1 MNLIVALHALLTER
15 NVTHAGQRI
24 GLSQPATSA
33 ALARLRRHF
42 GDELLTRKGSSYE
55 LTALGA
61 VLLARTEVACDMLER
76 VFGSQP
82 YFDPEQED
90 REFVILA
97 SDYAVTVFGA
107 ELAREIS
114 VQAPRVRVVFRQPS
128 EAHIDDPGG
137 HLSTVDGL
145 LMPHGIVVG
154 LPAVEL
160 FCDRWVCAVAED
172 NPEVGESITL
182 SQLATLPWAAY
193 QRAHA
198 ASVIRQLSL
207 LGIEPRVQVLAD
219 SFQLLPSLVAGTR
232 RVAMIHELLA
242 ARLGL
247 GPGSGIRLL
256 DCPFDAVPVQEALWW
271 HPVHTHDA
279 GHVWLRE
286 LASAVGAKIGTLRG
300 FSPPA
305 LCPWRRIAPECIA
318 DLRTCG
324 GPIARRRAVPSA
336 GCLESRIWQGRLVP
350 HTIAS
355 LASRRALFFGRA
367 AGVAVHARRV
377 PNRM

>member
-1 MNLIVALHALLTER
+1 MNLIVVLRALLTER
-15 NVTHAGQRI
+15 NVTRAGQRI

-42 GDELLTRKGSSYE
+42 GDELLVRKGAGYE
-55 LTALGA
+55 LTVLGA
-61 VLLARTEVACDMLER
+61 VLLDRTEVACDMLER

-82 YFDPEQED
+82 SFDPEHED

-107 ELAREIS
+107 ELARDVSER
-114 VQAPRVRVVFRQPS
+114 APQVRIVFRQPS
-128 EAHIDDPGG
+128 EAFIDDPHL

-160 FCDRWVCAVAED
+160 FRDRWVCIVAED
-172 NPEVGESITL
+172 NPEVGSCITL
-182 SQLATLPWAAY
+182 GQLATLPWVAY
-193 QRAHA
+193 QRSHA
-198 ASVIRQLSL
+198 ASVIQQLSL
-207 LGIEPRVQVLAD
+207 LGVEPRIQVLAD

-247 GPGSGIRLL
+247 GPGSGIRVL

-279 GHVWLRE
+279 GHVWLRG
-286 LASAVGAKIGTLRG
+286 LARTVGARIGTL
-300 FSPPA
+300 
-305 LCPWRRIAPECIA
+305 
-318 DLRTCG
+318 
-324 GPIARRRAVPSA
+324 
-336 GCLESRIWQGRLVP
+336 SRL
-350 HTIAS
+350 
-355 LASRRALFFGRA
+355 
-367 AGVAVHARRV
+367 
-377 PNRM
+377 